1 MLKEPYGKLVKNLA
15 QAVIDTKILVALMVD
30 DGKNHKQAMR
40 IWEETTKALV
50 PTVVLFELA
59 FFLVKYNLSLE
70 ILEKVVTNPKIEVIS
85 NNLDDL
91 LYLTRHPKNVKYY
104 DDVGDI
110 LILSVSKRLGI
121 EIKTF
126 DRKLGSVDI

>member
-1 MLKEPYGKLVKNLA
+1 MLKEPCGKLVKNLA

-85 NNLDDL
+85 NNLDDV
-91 LYLTRHPKNVKYY
+91 LYLTWYAKNVKYY
-104 DDVGDI
+104 DDLGDI